1 MTIRFINITV
11 GQKLSNGQYSTAHL
25 SHSLSQMG
33 QVSIVFDDTVILN
46 LNQLKSAFAEA
57 LTSAAGNSEFAKG

>member
-33 QVSIVFDDTVILN
+33 QVSIVYDDAVVVN
-46 LNQLKSAFAEA
+46 LNQLASAFKEA
-57 LTSAAGNSEFAKG
+57 LQSAAGNSAFAKA